1 MPSYDHN
8 KLIGRIAQLDT
19 LPKDAAKYADW
30 IKADKHIRFL
40 QKNTNDDELVIVASG
55 DYTFIHAVVVSED
68 SLAPLDQDD
77 LLRWNGNSYSS
88 CASYAWGGKRD
99 DVWIERSAPIWG
111 SDTLKDARLLVFAR
125 EVEGLKGGDR
135 AYFEILQEY
144 SHLSEIHWRSE
155 QRAYCRF
162 NEHGD
167 WEPVVSVTTREKQG
181 CVTLV
186 SFKRTDLEQYLAAS
200 NSLLVRMFDFMLFR
214 SSEFTHW
221 PDGPEDVVRESD
233 NLFYRQMVDAGK
245 AAYTRGVQ
253 IFRPTRPRNQ
263 ILSSIKG
270 GRTGRENRQYC
281 DFIAQDWR
289 NKRVVNI
296 STHPS
301 ATTNYFDASSNSL
314 PFEVSPAFFR
324 PDVLMKYKAD
334 RDKYTI
340 NEERRFISC
349 RGAWELKTY
358 DVNEA
363 GQIHTYIR
371 YLRSLPHQEQ
381 LYWKSFNEEPKA
393 AISERAFL
401 NDYWG
406 EWVKITK
413 PLEVILSIMR
423 RWYESDVSWWTLR
436 EERLLERV
444 NTPRTASRDEW
455 AQAFSDFAKLV
466 IEGFE
471 TSAIRTRLR
480 KMAIEFGKD
489 EKSLTLIEK
498 VLIGRQAIASG
509 TGLGGLRA
517 VQAIRSKVASHSGG
531 SGAVELEREALE
543 EHGTYSAH
551 FESICSTVINELAL
565 IEGAFS

>member
-1 MPSYDHN
+1 MPSYDH
-8 KLIGRIAQLDT
+8 KRLIDRIARLGT

-40 QKNTNDDELVIVASG
+40 EKNANDDELVIFALG
-55 DYTFIHAVVVSED
+55 DYTFIHTVVVTEG
-68 SLAPLDQDD
+68 SLSPPDQED
-77 LLRWNGNSYSS
+77 LLRWSGNPYSS
-88 CASYAWGGKRD
+88 RAGYAWGGKRN
-99 DVWIERSAPIWG
+99 DVWIERGSPIRG
-111 SDTLKDARLLVFAR
+111 SDTLKGAELLVFAR
-125 EVEGLKGGDR
+125 EIEGLKGDGR

-167 WEPVVSVTTREKQG
+167 WEQVVSVTTRETQRG
-181 CVTLV
+181 VTLV
-186 SFKRTDLEQYLAAS
+186 SFKRADLEQYLAAS
-200 NSLLVRMFDFMLFR
+200 NSLLVRTFDFTLLR
-214 SSEFTHW
+214 RSEFTDW
-221 PDGPEDVVRESD
+221 PDGPENVVRESD
-233 NLFYRQMVDAGK
+233 NLFYRQKVDAGK

-253 IFRPTRPRNQ
+253 ILRPTRPRNQ

-270 GRTGRENRQYC
+270 ESTGGADGQYC

-301 ATTNYFDASSNSL
+301 ATTNYFDASNNSL
-314 PFEVSPAFFR
+314 PYEVSPAFFR
-324 PDVLMKYKAD
+324 SEVLSKYKAD

-340 NEERRFISC
+340 SEEHRFISC
-349 RGAWELKTY
+349 RGGWELKTY

-363 GQIHTYIR
+363 GQTHTYIC
-371 YLRSLPHQEQ
+371 YLRDLPHQEQ
-381 LYWKSFNEEPKA
+381 LYWRSFNEEPKA

-401 NDYWG
+401 NDFKG
-406 EWVKITK
+406 EWVQITK

-423 RWYESDVSWWTLR
+423 RWYESDVPWWTLR
-436 EERLLERV
+436 DETLLEHT
-444 NTPRTASRDEW
+444 NAPHTASRDEW
-455 AQAFSDFAKLV
+455 AQAFSDLVKLV
-466 IEGFE
+466 IEDFE
-471 TSAIRTRLR
+471 TNAIRARLR
-480 KMAIEFGKD
+480 EMGIEFGKD

-498 VLIGRQAIASG
+498 VLIRRHAIASG
-509 TGLGGLRA
+509 AGLGGLRI
-517 VQAIRSKVASHSGG
+517 VQGIRSKVASHSGG
-531 SGAVELEREALE
+531 SGAVQLEREALE

-551 FESICSTVINELAL
+551 FESICNTVTNELTL